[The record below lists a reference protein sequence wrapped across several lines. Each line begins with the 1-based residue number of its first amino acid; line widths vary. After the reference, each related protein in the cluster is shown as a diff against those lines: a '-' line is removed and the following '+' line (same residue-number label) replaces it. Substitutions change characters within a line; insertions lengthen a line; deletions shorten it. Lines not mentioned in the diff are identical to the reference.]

1 MGKRNKRLTM
11 AKFAK
16 KFSSKREALFGTK
29 KDIEKEEIVSQPE
42 PEPEVIVEP
51 EPEPEVIVEPEPEPE
66 VIVESESPKRPLPNA
81 LKKTSTS
88 KAPTRKKTTRKRST
102 TRKKSTPTTNP
113 AATEKTTKE

>member
-29 KDIEKEEIVSQPE
+29 KDIEKEEIVSQ
-42 PEPEVIVEP
+42 P